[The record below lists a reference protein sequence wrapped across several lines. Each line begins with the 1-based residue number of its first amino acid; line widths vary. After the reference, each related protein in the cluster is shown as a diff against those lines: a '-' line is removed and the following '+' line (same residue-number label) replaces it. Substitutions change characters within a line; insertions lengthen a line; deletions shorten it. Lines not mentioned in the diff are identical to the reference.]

1 MKKISLKRDN
11 RGASLLAV
19 LILMVVVSAIAVV
32 ITKITIV
39 NIQMKEVERGT
50 KKNFYS
56 ADAVMDDLRTGAR
69 ELAEKSLEKAYT
81 DVLENYLTYTASGA
95 NAQDVFSRKYMED
108 LEGQFAKAS
117 AGKTNTTDAS
127 GNVVYTVSDYNTDTV
142 KGCIKETA
150 EQGCYVAAADP
161 KYELDYG
168 AGTFTLKGVQV
179 KYKDAQDYETKITT
193 DLIFSTPQMNFSG
206 PGTDPGVY
214 EICSDCGPADSC
226 KCIECA
232 GGWKCVRRSG
242 WYFGRQQRKR
252 NFKGKVD
259 SHTRRYRDGQWLY
272 AYGRKRKFFDL
283 GGKYKDLGKRIFHD
297 GDQRKYVCG
306 R

>member
-150 EQGCYVAAADP
+150 EQGCYVVAADP

-168 AGTFTLKGVQV
+168 GYHRKHSKSARQAHAEENEAQV
-179 KYKDAQDYETKITT
+179 SRGSSGMGASGAHFLITVP
-193 DLIFSTPQMNFSG
+193 S
-206 PGTDPGVY
+206 
-214 EICSDCGPADSC
+214 A
-226 KCIECA
+226 
-232 GGWKCVRRSG
+232 VRRLTMHRTV
-242 WYFGRQQRKR
+242 RQA
-252 NFKGKVD
+252 
-259 SHTRRYRDGQWLY
+259 L
-272 AYGRKRKFFDL
+272 A
-283 GGKYKDLGKRIFHD
+283 
-297 GDQRKYVCG
+297 
-306 R
+306 

>member
-108 LEGQFAKAS
+108 LEGQDKY
-117 AGKTNTTDAS
+117 DRCIRQCR
-127 GNVVYTVSDYNTDTV
+127 VY
-142 KGCIKETA
+142 G
-150 EQGCYVAAADP
+150 
-161 KYELDYG
+161 
-168 AGTFTLKGVQV
+168 
-179 KYKDAQDYETKITT
+179 
-193 DLIFSTPQMNFSG
+193 
-206 PGTDPGVY
+206 
-214 EICSDCGPADSC
+214 
-226 KCIECA
+226 
-232 GGWKCVRRSG
+232 
-242 WYFGRQQRKR
+242 FG
-252 NFKGKVD
+252 
-259 SHTRRYRDGQWLY
+259 L
-272 AYGRKRKFFDL
+272 
-283 GGKYKDLGKRIFHD
+283 
-297 GDQRKYVCG
+297 
-306 R
+306 

>member
-150 EQGCYVAAADP
+150 EQGCYVVAADP

-193 DLIFSTPQMNFSG
+193 DLIFLL
-206 PGTDPGVY
+206 
-214 EICSDCGPADSC
+214 
-226 KCIECA
+226 
-232 GGWKCVRRSG
+232 RR
-242 WYFGRQQRKR
+242 
-252 NFKGKVD
+252 
-259 SHTRRYRDGQWLY
+259 
-272 AYGRKRKFFDL
+272 
-283 GGKYKDLGKRIFHD
+283 
-297 GDQRKYVCG
+297 
-306 R
+306 

>member
-150 EQGCYVAAADP
+150 EQGCYVVAADP

-206 PGTDPGVY
+206 QGQIQEFMKYALIADRQIHVNASNVQVDGSVY
-214 EICSDCGPADSC
+214 A
-226 KCIECA
+226 
-232 GGWKCVRRSG
+232 G

>member
-117 AGKTNTTDAS
+117 
-127 GNVVYTVSDYNTDTV
+127 V
-142 KGCIKETA
+142 
-150 EQGCYVAAADP
+150 
-161 KYELDYG
+161 
-168 AGTFTLKGVQV
+168 
-179 KYKDAQDYETKITT
+179 
-193 DLIFSTPQMNFSG
+193 
-206 PGTDPGVY
+206 
-214 EICSDCGPADSC
+214 
-226 KCIECA
+226 
-232 GGWKCVRRSG
+232 
-242 WYFGRQQRKR
+242 
-252 NFKGKVD
+252 GKVQSLKFAIPD
-259 SHTRRYRDGQWLY
+259 WV
-272 AYGRKRKFFDL
+272 YG
-283 GGKYKDLGKRIFHD
+283 
-297 GDQRKYVCG
+297 
-306 R
+306 